1 MQPSPEQARMAFF
14 ILLVINILNYTDRS
28 ILSAVQ
34 TNIQTDFGLTDTE
47 LGLLSSSF
55 LFVYGIATLPLGIWA
70 DRGVRKNIVALC
82 VTIWSCATAIGGL
95 TKNFIQLF
103 LSRSVLGIGEAGY
116 APASLSMIGDYFP
129 KEIRGRMLS
138 IWSIGNLIGTAVGL
152 AVGGLVAETLGW
164 RWVFFIVGI
173 PGLLVAFFI
182 WRAVEPK
189 RGAFDSGDQGTNE
202 VSAEHGSLGKD
213 LFRVAKQLAHIPTYW
228 VLVVAFICSFFIVG
242 AALAWIPT
250 YVERDF
256 LLSKAQAT
264 GIASGVLAGGSL
276 TGTLAGGWLADFLQK
291 RMQQGRMLVAAIAF
305 LVGAPLTFLALS
317 IHSLPAFITVFVF
330 AIICLSLC
338 LGPIQAV
345 IQDITTPDIRSTA
358 VGLALLAGHILGDAS
373 SPLLLGTLS
382 DRFTPPEIVQAL
394 MKHQTLKPEQ
404 TQALGHALGQAFI
417 ISGPTC
423 LFLAGIACLIGLKTV
438 AKDMEKMQAHL
449 HQKHNTAPTTE
460 PPATHEES

>member
-1 MQPSPEQARMAFF
+1 MATPTKKPSLFKNSPIMQPSPAQARAAFF

-28 ILSAVQ
+28 VLSA
-34 TNIQTDFGLTDTE
+34 IQTSIQTEFGLTDTQ

-70 DRGVRKNIVALC
+70 DRGVRKNIVAMC
-82 VTIWSCATAIGGL
+82 VTVWSCATAIGGL
-95 TKNFIQLF
+95 TINFIQLF

-138 IWSIGNLIGTAVGL
+138 IWSIGNLIGTALGL
-152 AVGGLVAETLGW
+152 AVGGFVGEHLGW
-164 RWVFFIVGI
+164 RWVFYIVGI
-173 PGLLVAFFI
+173 PGLFVAFLI

-189 RGAFDSGDQGTNE
+189 RGAFDSVDNGAVETNTG
-202 VSAEHGSLGKD
+202 HGSLGKD
-213 LFRVAKQLAHIPTYW
+213 LFRVAKQLLHIPTYW
-228 VLVVAFICSFFIVG
+228 VLVIAFICSFFIVG

-256 LLSKAQAT
+256 LLSKSQAT

-276 TGTLAGGWLADFLQK
+276 IGTLAGGWLADFLQ
-291 RMQQGRMLVAAIAF
+291 RRIEHGRMLVAAIAF
-305 LVGAPLTFLALS
+305 LVGAPLTWLALS
-317 IHSLPAFITVFVF
+317 IHSLPYFIAVFVV

-358 VGLALLAGHILGDAS
+358 VGLALLTAHLLGDAS
-373 SPLLLGTLS
+373 SPLLIGTLS
-382 DRFTPPEIVQAL
+382 QQFSPPDVVQAL
-394 MKHQTLKPEQ
+394 TLHQHLTPAQ
-404 TQALGHALGQAFI
+404 TQALGHALGQAFLVTA
-417 ISGPTC
+417 PTS

-438 AKDMEKMQAHL
+438 AKDMEKMQRQL
-449 HQKHNTAPTTE
+449 HQ
-460 PPATHEES
+460 S